1 MQGKTWKQTCPDSLQ
16 QGALSC
22 KTYRC
27 RKQPVELLGFS
38 LSRSPALQKKTA
50 LFLIKTCRPPRQKR
64 WFISVPY
71 CPYYSTLVTVL
82 QDFFIGFFRSLSRK
96 NTKIPVDFTRES
108 PFSQQ
113 FPVLSES
120 SFFQNSPPILK
131 ICMRIYRILLVPE
144 TIPCYNK
151 KSICGDNKPTLLFY
165 VLAFYPFSL
174 MPAVFSALPVGKV
187 WRKQQLQMHQKQ
199 SIINIISGINDAG
212 AASPAGNSRTAIL
225 GFIFSCIEE
234 RRKNLWRK
242 NNSRKKRN

>member
-1 MQGKTWKQTCPDSLQ
+1 M
-16 QGALSC
+16 
-22 KTYRC
+22 
-27 RKQPVELLGFS
+27 EI
-38 LSRSPALQKKTA
+38 QK
-50 LFLIKTCRPPRQKR
+50 IRQFCAR
-64 WFISVPY
+64 
-71 CPYYSTLVTVL
+71 
-82 QDFFIGFFRSLSRK
+82 
-96 NTKIPVDFTRES
+96 NTKTSVDFTRES

-120 SFFQNSPPILK
+120 SFFQNSPLILE
-131 ICMRIYRILLVPE
+131 IRMRIYRILLVPE

-212 AASPAGNSRTAIL
+212 AASPACKFSHGSVRIH
-225 GFIFSCIEE
+225 FSCIEE

>member
-96 NTKIPVDFTRES
+96 YSWKSKKFDNFVQEIQKFMLISHENRR
-108 PFSQQ
+108 
-113 FPVLSES
+113 FP
-120 SFFQNSPPILK
+120 
-131 ICMRIYRILLVPE
+131 
-144 TIPCYNK
+144 
-151 KSICGDNKPTLLFY
+151 
-165 VLAFYPFSL
+165 
-174 MPAVFSALPVGKV
+174 
-187 WRKQQLQMHQKQ
+187 
-199 SIINIISGINDAG
+199 
-212 AASPAGNSRTAIL
+212 
-225 GFIFSCIEE
+225 
-234 RRKNLWRK
+234 
-242 NNSRKKRN
+242 NNSRFYPGLLFSRIPH